1 MHYELLFLLLFNF
14 ILTSSSVVTNR
25 ITQFPSFLR
34 EGRVNFI
41 SVKEQQF
48 QAALPHR
55 SIFTCLFFYYYYY
68 HYYYYYYY
76 YYHYYHYYYYYYY
89 Y

>member
-55 SIFTCLFFYYYYY
+55 SISHTVLSFLYLIIYFVVTQVY
-68 HYYYYYYY
+68 
-76 YYHYYHYYYYYYY
+76 
-89 Y
+89 